1 MADMQGGP
9 LNPEI
14 GDLEEI
20 GHLLLDIGSKLM
32 ISGASTERVRVTVD
46 RMADAFGCDVELF
59 ITHRAL
65 SMTIKNGATGL
76 SASSILRTPPHA
88 VNYGLVSDISILSW
102 RTVEEKWSVDKTK
115 AELAQLESKPRYPRL
130 LVLSLVALAGASFC
144 RIFGGDGMEMANT
157 FLATF
162 FGLFVLQEARKSR
175 FNPYLCVLFASISAS
190 LVSGI
195 GYKLGWSDT
204 MEHAFAPSVLFLI
217 PGIPLINAL
226 TDMIDGNVLNG
237 WVRGVHAF
245 LTIFMIAI
253 GLLFAMLVYRM

>member
-1 MADMQGGP
+1 MDS
-9 LNPEI
+9 EI
-14 GDLEEI
+14 GELEEI
-20 GHLLLDIGSKLM
+20 GQLLLDVGSKLM
-32 ISGASTERVRVTVD
+32 VSGASTDRVRVTVD
-46 RMADAFGCDVELF
+46 RMADALGCDVELF

-65 SMTIKNGATGL
+65 SMTIKNASGL
-76 SASSILRTPPHA
+76 SSSSILRTPPHA
-88 VNYGLVSDISILSW
+88 VNYGLVSGISIISW
-102 RTVEEKWSVDKTK
+102 RMVEEKWSVEKIK

-157 FLATF
+157 FFATF
-162 FGLFVLQEARKSR
+162 FGLLVLQEARKSR

-195 GYKLGWSDT
+195 GYKLGLSDT
-204 MEHAFAPSVLFLI
+204 MEHAFAASVLFLI

-245 LTIFMIAI
+245 LTIFMVAV
-253 GLLFAMLVYRM
+253 GLLFAMLVYRI

>member
-1 MADMQGGP
+1 
-9 LNPEI
+9 LNSDTGE
-14 GDLEEI
+14 LEEI
-20 GHLLLDIGSKLM
+20 GQLLLDIGSKLM
-32 ISGASTERVRVTVD
+32 VSGASTERVRVTVD

-65 SMTIKNGATGL
+65 SMTIKNAVSGL
-76 SASSILRTPPHA
+76 SSSSILRTPPHA
-88 VNYGLVSDISILSW
+88 VNYGLVSGISILSW
-102 RTVEEKWSVDKTK
+102 RTVEEKWSLEKTK
-115 AELAQLESKPRYPRL
+115 AELALLESKPRYPRL

-157 FLATF
+157 FFATF

-175 FNPYLCVLFASISAS
+175 FNPYLCVLFASTSAS

-195 GYKLGWSDT
+195 GYKLGLSDT
-204 MEHAFAPSVLFLI
+204 MEHAFAASVLFLI

-245 LTIFMIAI
+245 LTIFMVAV
-253 GLLFAMLVYRM
+253 GLLFAMLVYRI